1 MDKMVKHRDFDGLTL
16 RQQLKNFMNTTEY
29 IEAPDIKIEQDDT
42 PKAELIANLDNKFR
56 GKVWQSIEEDNNFR
70 SNYLNSEDELWTTRL
85 SNETL
90 KSVKLKALTDLVGF

>member
-1 MDKMVKHRDFDGLTL
+1 MKS
-16 RQQLKNFMNTTEY
+16 
-29 IEAPDIKIEQDDT
+29 DT
-42 PKAELIANLDNKFR
+42 ADQHWNDQWK
-56 GKVWQSIEEDNNFR
+56 SIEEDNNFR